1 MIKNLITSS
10 VALMISF
17 SVVAKDHDMSVGTS
31 SSGDSVA
38 CFTMISENGLP
49 CIILDPDDQ
58 KGVGI
63 AVNNFAA
70 DLRNVS
76 GKMPV
81 VSSEVKGPKA
91 IIVGTLD
98 SKFIRQLAKEKKID
112 VSGLKGKTEQY
123 LITFVDNPM
132 PGVEEAVVIVGSDR
146 RGTIYGV
153 YEMSE
158 QIGVSPWYW
167 WADVPVE
174 HKDNL
179 ILRKGDYTN
188 GEPAVRYR
196 GLFLNDEA
204 PCLTGW
210 VKNYFGTNYG
220 GHEFYGKV
228 FELILRL
235 RGNYMWPAMWG
246 WAFYADDPA
255 NSDLADEMGV
265 IMGTSHHEPMARN
278 HQEWARKRSQ
288 YGAWDYATNKDT
300 IDKFFREGIRRV
312 KDKED
317 IVTIG
322 MRGDG
327 DAPMGGEEGHDHE
340 YVSRDRENL
349 RLLERIIS
357 NQRKIIKEETGKSP
371 DKHPQL
377 WALYKE
383 VQKYYDMGLKVPDD
397 VIILLSDDNWGNV
410 RRVPTDQESKHP
422 GGFGLYYHV
431 DYVGAPRNSKWLNV
445 TPIQNMWEQV
455 SLATEYGVDKLWILN
470 VGDLKPMEYPI
481 SLFMDMAW
489 NPTAYDASNILDHTE
504 KFCAQQFGED
514 QSAEAA
520 RILNLYSKYAGRVT
534 PEMLDRTTYNL
545 ESGEWRNVRA
555 DFLILEAEAQRQYD
569 SLSPQYRDAYKQ
581 IILYPVSAM
590 ANLYDMYY
598 SQAMNHKL
606 YSEGNPDCNL
616 WADRV
621 AKTFARDKA
630 LSDDYNH
637 TMSGGKWNGMMT
649 QKHIGYTSWSDDFP
663 EDVMPEVFRIDDSK
677 AQGGYVYSGKD
688 GVVSMEAPHYWDAE
702 NAANAGWTVIPD
714 MGRTLGGVTLM
725 PRKSSTDNACLR
737 YKMQLDERPD
747 SVDVLVV
754 VKSTLAFS
762 RKSGHRFVVGI
773 EGGGEAEVNF
783 NHDLNEDN
791 GNAYTRLYPTV
802 ARRVIEN
809 KVKLHVPATTD
820 GSYTLYLRPLDPGVV
835 FEKIVVDYADGN
847 KPGYLHNEESPVKR
861 K

>member
-300 IDKFFREGIRRV
+300 IDKFSV
-312 KDKED
+312 
-317 IVTIG
+317 
-322 MRGDG
+322 RG
-327 DAPMGGEEGHDHE
+327 
-340 YVSRDRENL
+340 
-349 RLLERIIS
+349 
-357 NQRKIIKEETGKSP
+357 
-371 DKHPQL
+371 
-377 WALYKE
+377 
-383 VQKYYDMGLKVPDD
+383 
-397 VIILLSDDNWGNV
+397 
-410 RRVPTDQESKHP
+410 
-422 GGFGLYYHV
+422 
-431 DYVGAPRNSKWLNV
+431 
-445 TPIQNMWEQV
+445 
-455 SLATEYGVDKLWILN
+455 
-470 VGDLKPMEYPI
+470 
-481 SLFMDMAW
+481 
-489 NPTAYDASNILDHTE
+489 
-504 KFCAQQFGED
+504 
-514 QSAEAA
+514 
-520 RILNLYSKYAGRVT
+520 YAG
-534 PEMLDRTTYNL
+534 
-545 ESGEWRNVRA
+545 
-555 DFLILEAEAQRQYD
+555 
-569 SLSPQYRDAYKQ
+569 
-581 IILYPVSAM
+581 
-590 ANLYDMYY
+590 
-598 SQAMNHKL
+598 
-606 YSEGNPDCNL
+606 
-616 WADRV
+616 
-621 AKTFARDKA
+621 
-630 LSDDYNH
+630 
-637 TMSGGKWNGMMT
+637 
-649 QKHIGYTSWSDDFP
+649 
-663 EDVMPEVFRIDDSK
+663 
-677 AQGGYVYSGKD
+677 
-688 GVVSMEAPHYWDAE
+688 
-702 NAANAGWTVIPD
+702 
-714 MGRTLGGVTLM
+714 
-725 PRKSSTDNACLR
+725 
-737 YKMQLDERPD
+737 
-747 SVDVLVV
+747 
-754 VKSTLAFS
+754 
-762 RKSGHRFVVGI
+762 
-773 EGGGEAEVNF
+773 
-783 NHDLNEDN
+783 
-791 GNAYTRLYPTV
+791 
-802 ARRVIEN
+802 
-809 KVKLHVPATTD
+809 
-820 GSYTLYLRPLDPGVV
+820 
-835 FEKIVVDYADGN
+835 
-847 KPGYLHNEESPVKR
+847 
-861 K
+861 